1 MLCSVHS
8 NVDRAGDDRGSA
20 TAGMTEASDND
31 ISRRALL
38 GGALATGALA
48 VPGPALAR
56 ASDRSAQAAA
66 TRRRYRERNRV
77 DLHCHYLAPAY
88 YDALRAAGITA
99 IGGIPVP
106 QWTPDI
112 ALKFM
117 KDQGIGFQLLSVSDP
132 GVSFAADPVALAKA
146 CNDYVAG
153 VIRAHPDK
161 FGAFAVVGMS
171 TVEAARSEVA
181 RALDQLNLDGVGLL
195 SSYAGRY
202 LGDPQFEPLMADLD
216 RRRAWV
222 FVHPTAISPD
232 DRPDYQIPNFVAEY
246 PFDTTRTII
255 SLMFNGTFKR
265 HPNIRWHFAH
275 GGGTIAMLRFRLSVL
290 ADVAKGAGGLFGLP
304 SGSSILVKKDAAAEL
319 RRVHYDTALVAD
331 APALAA
337 VEKLGGVSQMF
348 FGSDYPFAATLYP
361 EPGDPQPA
369 LSRFFTNDER
379 RRIDRLN
386 ARTQFKRA
394 RKAVPGAAA

>member
-1 MLCSVHS
+1 
-8 NVDRAGDDRGSA
+8 
-20 TAGMTEASDND
+20 MTEDRCRE
-31 ISRRALL
+31 ISRRALF

-48 VPGPALAR
+48 VPGAAVVR
-56 ASDRSAQAAA
+56 ASDRSVPTAAK
-66 TRRRYRERNRV
+66 RRRYRERSRV

-88 YDALRAAGITA
+88 YDALRVAGITA

-106 QWTPDI
+106 QWTPDL

-132 GVSFAADPVALAKA
+132 GVSFAADPAALARA

-161 FGAFAVVGMS
+161 IGAFAVVGMS
-171 TVEAARSEVA
+171 TVDAARAEVA
-181 RALDQLNLDGVGLL
+181 RALDQLRLDGVGLL

-222 FVHPTAISPD
+222 FVHPTAISAD
-232 DRPDYQIPNFVAEY
+232 DRPDYGLPNFVAEY
-246 PFDTTRTII
+246 PFDTTRTIL

-275 GGGTIAMLRFRLSVL
+275 GGGTVPMLRFRLGVL
-290 ADVAKGAGGLFGLP
+290 ADVAKGAGALLRLP
-304 SGSSILVKKDAAAEL
+304 PGSSILVERDAAAAL
-319 RRVHYDTALVAD
+319 RRAHYDTALIAD

-337 VEKLGGVSQMF
+337 VEKIAAVSQMF

-361 EPGDPQPA
+361 GPGDPQPA
-369 LSRFFTNDER
+369 LSRSFTNDER

-386 ARTQFKRA
+386 ARKQFR
-394 RKAVPGAAA
+394 RVRQAVPGAGGLGS

>member
-1 MLCSVHS
+1 
-8 NVDRAGDDRGSA
+8 
-20 TAGMTEASDND
+20 MTEDRHQD

-38 GGALATGALA
+38 GGALAAGALA
-48 VPGPALAR
+48 VPGAAVAQ
-56 ASDRSAQAAA
+56 ASDRSARAAA
-66 TRRRYRERNRV
+66 KQRRYRERSRV

-106 QWTPDI
+106 RWTPEV

-132 GVSFAADPVALAKA
+132 GVSFAADPVALARA

-153 VIRAHPDK
+153 VIRAHPEK
-161 FGAFAVVGMS
+161 FGAFAVVGMT
-171 TVEAARSEVA
+171 TVDAARAEIA
-181 RALDQLNLDGVGLL
+181 RALDQLQLDGVGLL
-195 SSYAGRY
+195 SSYAGKY

-222 FVHPTAISPD
+222 FVHPTAVSAD
-232 DRPDYQIPNFVAEY
+232 DRPDYQLPNFVAEY
-246 PFDTTRTII
+246 PFDTTRTIM

-275 GGGTIAMLRFRLSVL
+275 GGGTVPMLRFRLSVL
-290 ADVAKGAGGLFGLP
+290 ADVAKGAGALLGLP
-304 SGSSILVKKDAAAEL
+304 SGSAILVRKDAAAEL
-319 RRVHYDTALVAD
+319 RRAHYDTALIAD

-337 VEKLGGVSQMF
+337 IEKLAGVSQLF
-348 FGSDYPFAATLYP
+348 FGSDFPFAATLYP
-361 EPGDPQPA
+361 RPGDPQPA
-369 LSRFFTNDER
+369 LSRSFTTRER

-386 ARTQFKRA
+386 ARRQFKRA
-394 RKAVPGAAA
+394 RDAVPRAAA